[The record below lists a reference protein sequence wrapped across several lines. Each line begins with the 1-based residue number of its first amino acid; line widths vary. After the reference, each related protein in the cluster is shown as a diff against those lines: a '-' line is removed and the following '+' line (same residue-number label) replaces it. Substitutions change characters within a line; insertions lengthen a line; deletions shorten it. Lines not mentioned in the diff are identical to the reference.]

1 MSSRSDVL
9 KVGNVTYT
17 YYPVNRVAGH
27 EKLPFSLT
35 VLLENILRNAESDE
49 RASELAQRLVEAGL
63 SGEVGSEIE
72 FSPARVLFQD
82 FTGVPVFSAGTPK
95 PLILKYSA
103 IWLLT
108 TRLLPTKRVVRAH
121 CRRTWS

>member
-49 RASELAQRLVEAGL
+49 RASFLVKSEAKSSSALREFFSRISPVYL
-63 SGEVGSEIE
+63 SS
-72 FSPARVLFQD
+72 
-82 FTGVPVFSAGTPK
+82 
-95 PLILKYSA
+95 LIL
-103 IWLLT
+103 
-108 TRLLPTKRVVRAH
+108 R
-121 CRRTWS
+121 

>member
-49 RASELAQRLVEAGL
+49 RAIELAQR
-63 SGEVGSEIE
+63 
-72 FSPARVLFQD
+72 
-82 FTGVPVFSAGTPK
+82 
-95 PLILKYSA
+95 
-103 IWLLT
+103 
-108 TRLLPTKRVVRAH
+108 
-121 CRRTWS
+121 

>member
-35 VLLENILRNAESDE
+35 VLLENILRNA
-49 RASELAQRLVEAGL
+49 
-63 SGEVGSEIE
+63 
-72 FSPARVLFQD
+72 
-82 FTGVPVFSAGTPK
+82 
-95 PLILKYSA
+95 
-103 IWLLT
+103 
-108 TRLLPTKRVVRAH
+108 
-121 CRRTWS
+121 